1 MSSYPNRCQHIKI
14 NGTQCGSPAL
24 RRNKFCFFH
33 KKWHEQRILINAR
46 HARRVRSIDLPV
58 LEDANSIQVALM
70 QVMRMTMSGE
80 LDNQKAGL
88 LLYALQTASCNLR
101 HTNFEPLM
109 HDVVLDPRDAADT
122 VLGQSQLWCDEDFEE
137 EEDEAAEDQEDAS
150 DFAVNDIQ
158 AVSSPHA
165 RKTPRRA
172 DLVVARKVAG
182 SANSRRESWS
192 GRLDLNQRPPAPKY
206 GSHEHSTTYTANY
219 GRPRSVTDSCATA
232 LSIIVATLCNTPWG
246 WVVGTKLGTIK
257 ESPGHP
263 PAPKQGWGGCFRRQ
277 NAGCEDSPDC

>member
-192 GRLDLNQRPPAPKY
+192 GRLDLNQRPPAPKLSRLA
-206 GSHEHSTTYTANY
+206 GVRLSAAKPRARWRNPERSEGAHRLLTNESWS
-219 GRPRSVTDSCATA
+219 GRLDLNQR
-232 LSIIVATLCNTPWG
+232 
-246 WVVGTKLGTIK
+246 
-257 ESPGHP
+257 P
-263 PAPKQGWGGCFRRQ
+263 PAPKAGALPGCATPRSS
-277 NAGCEDSPDC
+277 EKV